1 MDVFSTSK
9 LVIIIA
15 LLVPG
20 FISMKAYGA
29 FHPVER
35 ITLKDNVLEAIA
47 FGLVNFA
54 LLFWPITLIAKPEF
68 VALHSFAT
76 YVLVVLIF
84 LIAPIV
90 WAMLL
95 LLVFQLLER
104 KNIILRRHKTAWDD
118 FFARRQPCWII
129 VHLKDGRRIGGR
141 YAEKSYASLYPNSG
155 HLYLEE
161 LWKLDDAGR
170 FAEEVPGT
178 QGLILRPCDY
188 AFIELFQASGD
199 TR

>member
-1 MDVFSTSK
+1 MDGFSASK

-29 FHPVER
+29 FHPVEP

-54 LLFWPITLIAKPEF
+54 LLFWPIILIAKPEF
-68 VALHSFAT
+68 AALHPLIT
-76 YVLVVLIF
+76 YAFVILIF
-84 LIAPIV
+84 LVAPIA

-95 LLVFQLLER
+95 LLLFRLLER

-118 FFARRQPCWII
+118 FFTRRQPCWII
-129 VHLKDGRRIGGR
+129 VHLNDGRRIGGR

-161 LWKLDDAGR
+161 LWKLDEVGR
-170 FAEEVPGT
+170 FAQKVPAT
-178 QGLILRPCDY
+178 QGLVLRPSDY
-188 AFIELFQASGD
+188 EFIELFQASGD
-199 TR
+199 TQ